1 MGKDKKKK
9 GKGKEKTTDL
19 PLVVRSAIE
28 VAYNDEADPNSVL
41 RGALEAIG
49 VDELAAAVGY
59 SNPGDIQPMLDEN
72 AATIGAIVEY
82 RGMGREDEAA
92 QRMLHRNLTHLT
104 SLTNLMHLASNT
116 DEEEEEEEEEEKEV
130 DFGAL
135 KSLSDD
141 GIDMSF
147 LDALKDKY
155 YEVQ

>member
-9 GKGKEKTTDL
+9 GKGKEKTTD
-19 PLVVRSAIE
+19 LVVRSAIE

-92 QRMLHRNLTHLT
+92 QLLRTLHKNLMQLT
-104 SLTNLMHLASNT
+104 SLTNGRNLRVEIIQ
-116 DEEEEEEEEEEKEV
+116 DP
-130 DFGAL
+130 AL
-135 KSLSDD
+135 RFSIRPEILQDPSLPLTSC
-141 GIDMSF
+141 
-147 LDALKDKY
+147 
-155 YEVQ
+155 V